1 MTKQYHFLLGFVA
14 GILTLLISFLL
25 RIFVT
30 GVFIPELATQTF
42 FSLIP
47 GGLGAIAVGTL
58 GVLAKYSTFVG
69 AIVVN
74 LILYGVFG
82 MGLLEVSKKQLRKS
96 HIKNTLQFSLIV
108 YVFVLIVALTLLR
121 LTEVLTQPIS
131 LDHLMITLLPPHLL
145 FGLILSY
152 FNEKIGSRTLHIT
165 KQPLTSDQ
173 KQRSRRNFLRIG
185 ILGTFAMI
193 VSIYGL
199 RRIFNRPVP
208 PSTNQPPISTPD
220 KDLLLKSEVTPNDL
234 FFNVSINVISPT
246 LDINEWRLQVTGLVN
261 NPLTLT
267 YETMRSMQAVE
278 RYSTLE
284 CISNSI
290 GGGAIGTALWK
301 GVPLRTFL
309 EQAQVQPEAKFIVF
323 RCLDGYDVGI
333 PLERGLSSKT
343 ILAYE
348 MNGVPLPFDHGYPLR
363 ASIPGIYGIMH
374 AKWITEIELVDKTY
388 LGFWQRKGWSNKA
401 EVQTQSVIVTPG
413 NSSIRNRFKE
423 LKSQSSRVVI
433 GDKVLIS
440 GIAYAGDRGISN
452 VEVSVDGGTTWN
464 VAEFKEPLSEDS
476 WVLWFLEW
484 IPTTIGKYKIIVR
497 AVDKTGAL
505 QIVKRQGSFPDGATG
520 YHSVNIEVTES

>member
-165 KQPLTSDQ
+165 KQP
-173 KQRSRRNFLRIG
+173 
-185 ILGTFAMI
+185 
-193 VSIYGL
+193 
-199 RRIFNRPVP
+199 
-208 PSTNQPPISTPD
+208 
-220 KDLLLKSEVTPNDL
+220 
-234 FFNVSINVISPT
+234 
-246 LDINEWRLQVTGLVN
+246 
-261 NPLTLT
+261 
-267 YETMRSMQAVE
+267 
-278 RYSTLE
+278 
-284 CISNSI
+284 
-290 GGGAIGTALWK
+290 
-301 GVPLRTFL
+301 
-309 EQAQVQPEAKFIVF
+309 
-323 RCLDGYDVGI
+323 
-333 PLERGLSSKT
+333 
-343 ILAYE
+343 
-348 MNGVPLPFDHGYPLR
+348 
-363 ASIPGIYGIMH
+363 
-374 AKWITEIELVDKTY
+374 
-388 LGFWQRKGWSNKA
+388 
-401 EVQTQSVIVTPG
+401 
-413 NSSIRNRFKE
+413 
-423 LKSQSSRVVI
+423 
-433 GDKVLIS
+433 
-440 GIAYAGDRGISN
+440 
-452 VEVSVDGGTTWN
+452 
-464 VAEFKEPLSEDS
+464 
-476 WVLWFLEW
+476 
-484 IPTTIGKYKIIVR
+484 
-497 AVDKTGAL
+497 
-505 QIVKRQGSFPDGATG
+505 
-520 YHSVNIEVTES
+520 